1 MASYQNLSFEQLMQI
16 NVDETVV
23 DSIIKPVIKALE
35 HNKFVNQDDIYKVS
49 TFAYQVYASFLE
61 IQGHS
66 FEKNTQREL
75 SSYITGVAASLY
87 WFTKQV
93 VDDELNILDLVS
105 QSSLASIDD
114 MQWLEECTVKH
125 TFWEKRRND
134 LLAKVVY
141 DVNKILPKK
150 SDSNNDRDHERL
162 RIYHYLKLNKSVP
175 VFLYDDDVL
184 LSVKALKSSGITGF
198 FSQVSNEKKSPF
210 IKYFNMHNND
220 KTDTTRKFVVIGK
233 KGELKLDTNP
243 AINPMLDEVNDDVS
257 AIDQNVYA
265 REQQLKFM
273 EQIEKGRHIEE
284 LIKSKTVE
292 EQNPVAEQKIIP
304 ESKAIENEQENNKKD
319 PITNDEFD
327 ATKFKYLTSYKTKVI
342 DDILYLVFDTINVG
356 SMTKHKAI
364 KEWERCGLVEKVDDK
379 LLVIINGTNYVK
391 IKT

>member
-23 DSIIKPVIKALE
+23 NAIIKPTIKALE
-35 HNKFVNQDDIYKVS
+35 HNKFINQDDIYKVS

-75 SSYITGVAASLY
+75 SSYISGVAASLY

-93 VDDELNILDLVS
+93 VDDELNILDLVR
-105 QSSLASIDD
+105 QSSLSSTDD
-114 MQWLEECTVKH
+114 MQWLEECTVKR

-150 SDSNNDRDHERL
+150 PDSNHDRDHERL

-175 VFLYDDDVL
+175 VYLYDDDIL
-184 LSVKALKSSGITGF
+184 LSVKALKASGITGF
-198 FSQVSNEKKSPF
+198 FAQVSNEKKSPF

-233 KGELKLDTNP
+233 KGELKLDTIQ

-257 AIDQNVYA
+257 AIDQNFYA
-265 REQQLKFM
+265 REQQLKFI
-273 EQIEKGRHIEE
+273 EQIEKGMHVEE
-284 LIKSKTVE
+284 LIKSKPVE
-292 EQNPVAEQKIIP
+292 EQKIIP
-304 ESKAIENEQENNKKD
+304 ESKAIEKEHVNNKKET
-319 PITNDEFD
+319 ITSDGFD
-327 ATKFKYLTSYKTKVI
+327 AKKFKYLTNYQTKVI
-342 DDILYLVFDTINVG
+342 DDVLYLVFDAINVG
-356 SMTKHKAI
+356 SIPKHKAI
-364 KEWERCGLVEKVDDK
+364 KEWERSELVEKVDDK
-379 LLVIINGTNYVK
+379 LLVIINGTSYVK
-391 IKT
+391 VKT